1 MEEIVMI
8 LTKKDLRE
16 YQENMRVSISD
27 SLAKELLEQ
36 YGHPVVD
43 DEGHIFE
50 YTEQDIYEQIR
61 KIIRDKQAVSII
73 IPE

>member
-1 MEEIVMI
+1 
-8 LTKKDLRE
+8 
-16 YQENMRVSISD
+16 MRVSISD
-27 SLAKELLEQ
+27 SLAKELLDQ

-43 DEGHIFE
+43 DEGSVFE

-61 KIIRDKQAVSII
+61 IIIRDKQAVSII